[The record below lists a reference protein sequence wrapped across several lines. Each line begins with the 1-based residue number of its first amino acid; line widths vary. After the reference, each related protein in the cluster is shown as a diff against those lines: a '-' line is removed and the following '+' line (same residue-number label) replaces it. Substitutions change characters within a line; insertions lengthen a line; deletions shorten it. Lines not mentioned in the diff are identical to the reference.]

1 VSYTHKR
8 NVGEKTLERKRRII
22 KKQTCLEKNERGGDE
37 GHHQAE
43 KEKRRDKRAVC
54 NGAIST
60 HTHSTRHKSKGV
72 ERKQFFWG
80 IYVIRARRQHL
91 VVSRSEILIG

>member
-43 KEKRRDKRAVC
+43 REREETKEPCVMEPLAH
-54 NGAIST
+54 T
-60 HTHSTRHKSKGV
+60 HTQHSTQV
-72 ERKQFFWG
+72 
-80 IYVIRARRQHL
+80 
-91 VVSRSEILIG
+91 